1 MTNVALDTL
10 GPALEPVPPAQ
21 SRGRPSNH
29 PVARFLL
36 RRMLSGIVTLL
47 VVSVLIFFTLH
58 VIPGDVARTI
68 LGRDATPQAIA
79 DLRNELGL
87 NASFLSQY
95 LGWIGGLLHGDLG
108 DSATALARNN
118 TDPAVWGVI
127 GTPLRNSIYLAVITA
142 ALLIPLGMLLGV
154 WAAVR
159 VRKLGDHVISVSAL
173 TLGSMPEFLVA
184 TILIAV
190 FFLGLDLLPPIVSIG
205 PGETPLSHADQ
216 LVLPVATLL
225 AVCLAFT
232 IRMVRAGTIE
242 ALQQDYVA
250 MARLNGVPERRVL
263 WHYGL
268 RNALTPS
275 VQAIGQTIQY
285 LAGGII
291 ITESVFNYPGI
302 GRALVQA
309 VSSRDI
315 TTVADITLILATFY
329 IAVNIAADLI
339 VVLIVPKLRTA
350 L

>member
-1 MTNVALDTL
+1 
-10 GPALEPVPPAQ
+10 
-21 SRGRPSNH
+21 
-29 PVARFLL
+29 
-36 RRMLSGIVTLL
+36 MLSGIVTLL

-184 TILIAV
+184 TIPIAV